1 MNRNRPPPKPPQRR
15 TPPGNPPTPLPPAT
29 PEGERLQKLIA
40 AAGLGSR
47 RTVEEWINAGRVTLD
62 GRRAQLGDRARPGQ
76 RIEVDGK
83 PVASRAEG
91 AAARVILYHKPV
103 GELVTRRD
111 PGGRPTVF
119 DKLPTLPAGK
129 WVAVGRLDYNT
140 SGLLLLTDS
149 GELAN
154 LLMHPRYGLEREY
167 AVRVQGGLDA
177 QQLKTLRDGVP
188 IDGEPARF
196 ERIEAA
202 ERAAEGINR
211 WYRATLTEGRN
222 REVRRLVEAVG
233 RRVSRLI
240 RVRYGSQ
247 ELPRDLDAGH
257 WRELPAASVA
267 TLERIAKEAKIR

>member
-1 MNRNRPPPKPPQRR
+1 L
-15 TPPGNPPTPLPPAT
+15 PPGSPQTPLSPPAA
-29 PEGERLQKLIA
+29 PDGERLQKLIA

-47 RTVEEWINAGRVTLD
+47 RTVEEWIVAGRVTLD
-62 GRRAQLGDRARPGQ
+62 GRTAQLGERARPGQ

-83 PVASRAEG
+83 PIASRA
-91 AAARVILYHKPV
+91 ANAPSRVILYHKPV

-111 PGGRPTVF
+111 PAGRPTVF
-119 DKLPTLPAGK
+119 DKLPALAGGK
-129 WVAVGRLDYNT
+129 WIAVGRLDYNT

-177 QQLKTLRDGVP
+177 QQMKTLREGVP

-202 ERAAEGINR
+202 ERPAEGINR

-240 RVRYGSQ
+240 RVRYGTQ
-247 ELPRDLDAGH
+247 ELPRDLEAGG
-257 WRELPAASVA
+257 WRELPVA
-267 TLERIAKEAKIR
+267 MVEGLARIAKVAKIR